1 MRCKE
6 GKKTNCAANFISKET
21 RRERTLR
28 GGEPAQRA
36 QEPPQNLFGRAD
48 RPHYR
53 GVCACVCA
61 RAHVYV
67 RVACSA
73 PLSLF
78 SPVKNGNKN
87 CRHPVGLLQVF
98 SERVCAQRLAQQI
111 PHKGAQMLAGLL
123 PGAKHCAPK
132 EPGKAGPSWSSRC
145 WRKQDRKQVN
155 ASDKITS
162 GICGGGKAG

>member
-1 MRCKE
+1 MQGGKE
-6 GKKTNCAANFISKET
+6 DELCCEFHLQGNWKRKNPKG
-21 RRERTLR
+21 RRASAKGT
-28 GGEPAQRA
+28 GTATEPVRA
-36 QEPPQNLFGRAD
+36 CRPPPLPGC
-48 RPHYR
+48 
-53 GVCACVCA
+53 VCVCVCA

-98 SERVCAQRLAQQI
+98 SERVYAQRLAQQI

-145 WRKQDRKQVN
+145 WRKQDRKRVN